1 MGALV
6 SWTPQLCSV
15 VGLLL
20 GSALACCWVQ
30 PQPGTEKFTDVLRLG
45 IVVPSIDEAGI
56 AIITFQQC
64 MQRVSLVLVKAARLG
79 RVHICLVLCPSAV
92 ESLTTQ

>member
-1 MGALV
+1 M
-6 SWTPQLCSV
+6 
-15 VGLLL
+15 
-20 GSALACCWVQ
+20 
-30 PQPGTEKFTDVLRLG
+30 
-45 IVVPSIDEAGI
+45 VPSIDEAGI
-56 AIITFQQC
+56 AMITFQQC